1 MYRIAKYHMKKDI
14 TKVLNWQ
21 MNYNKSLKDLNGV
34 LFELDHYEKE
44 LNKYKRNRIKSFD
57 NKKILN
63 SINETNIP
71 DLQIKLYIRLNGR
84 ITSNSPLVLSSVKEA
99 MEYIDNE
106 KYSDPVI
113 RYVPDE
119 KLLLIDLNGLYLGPG
134 LIR

>member
-44 LNKYKRNRIKSFD
+44 LNKYKKGRIKIFD

-71 DLQIKLYIRLNGR
+71 DLRIELYIKLNGR
-84 ITSNSPLVLSSVKEA
+84 ITSNSPLILSSVKEA
-99 MEYIDNE
+99 MEYIDN
-106 KYSDPVI
+106 
-113 RYVPDE
+113 
-119 KLLLIDLNGLYLGPG
+119 
-134 LIR
+134 